1 MGKLVNFL
9 GGDKDEFQGE
19 DLAILQE
26 FIMQQ
31 VLEGQNRDA
40 RRATKAARRAK
51 REARKSSAAVGP
63 EGIS

>member
-1 MGKLVNFL
+1 
-9 GGDKDEFQGE
+9 
-19 DLAILQE
+19 
-26 FIMQQ
+26 MQQ

-63 EGIS
+63 EGLSELKRQNLGGMEN